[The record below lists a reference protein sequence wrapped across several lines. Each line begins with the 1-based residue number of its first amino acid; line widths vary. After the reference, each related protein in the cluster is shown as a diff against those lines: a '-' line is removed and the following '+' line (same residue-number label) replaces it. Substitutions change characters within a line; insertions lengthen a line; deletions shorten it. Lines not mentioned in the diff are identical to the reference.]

1 MFPMA
6 APWHRHHF
14 KCPHWGSRKLSW
26 SAGWSRSTAP
36 AWTRW
41 SGAAMETSWAEEHFM
56 NRLITSNELKS
67 RTSAIHSF
75 RLRNRIHRMEAE
87 ENYILKYEML
97 SINLFS
103 LKVSE
108 RVSVSHLN
116 VRLLKLNLLP
126 TQSDNLICIY
136 PGHKTHS
143 HPTLSF
149 GCFFVDFSHNIRMND
164 MACDSTS
171 VGVYSPW

>member
-1 MFPMA
+1 
-6 APWHRHHF
+6 
-14 KCPHWGSRKLSW
+14 
-26 SAGWSRSTAP
+26 
-36 AWTRW
+36 
-41 SGAAMETSWAEEHFM
+41 M

-116 VRLLKLNLLP
+116 VRLLKLASYTIRQFDMYLPRSQDTLPSYPLLWVF
-126 TQSDNLICIY
+126 L
-136 PGHKTHS
+136 
-143 HPTLSF
+143 
-149 GCFFVDFSHNIRMND
+149 
-164 MACDSTS
+164 
-171 VGVYSPW
+171 

>member
-1 MFPMA
+1 
-6 APWHRHHF
+6 
-14 KCPHWGSRKLSW
+14 
-26 SAGWSRSTAP
+26 
-36 AWTRW
+36 
-41 SGAAMETSWAEEHFM
+41 
-56 NRLITSNELKS
+56 
-67 RTSAIHSF
+67 
-75 RLRNRIHRMEAE
+75 MEAE

-116 VRLLKLNLLP
+116 VRLLKLASYTIRQFDMYLPRSQDTLPSYPLLWV
-126 TQSDNLICIY
+126 
-136 PGHKTHS
+136 
-143 HPTLSF
+143 
-149 GCFFVDFSHNIRMND
+149 FFVDFSHSIRMND